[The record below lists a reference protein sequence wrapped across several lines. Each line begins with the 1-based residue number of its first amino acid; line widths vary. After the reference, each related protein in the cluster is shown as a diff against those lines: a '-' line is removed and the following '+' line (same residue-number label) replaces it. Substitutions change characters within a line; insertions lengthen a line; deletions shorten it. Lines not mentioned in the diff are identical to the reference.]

1 MTEFADEFDQKL
13 KELDSAGVLSKK
25 GTGRFKSLIPIISE
39 HLDIVPDE
47 IYVVAC
53 ARPNNLNIRLSQGR
67 SQHRH
72 NSLGLGVLSKNAFST
87 SQVESGMK
95 AAASFIGTGNA
106 QYDAVGVVL
115 LKDDKWVIGGMVEST
130 GAGIAA
136 KLMQDFP
143 EMLTDSVEPKTTR
156 GQSPLL
162 SDDPSAVEPAVED
175 DDLRFRRRFEIDEES
190 RKGKSELPVQVLFH
204 GCPGSGKSFTL
215 NEWAASVSKS
225 ITVVLHPETTYSDFV
240 GVFRPF
246 PVYKLTEDEF
256 FTSSGA
262 IFEEGE
268 PYITYRFVAG
278 PLLEAYCYAIAN
290 PDESVALIIEE
301 LSRANASLVF
311 GDMLQLLDRATD
323 GSDAGSSA
331 YGVTPK
337 REIQEYLDRFNLGLD
352 GNEMRFPANLH
363 IWATMNRS
371 DQNARQ
377 LDAAFLRRWKK
388 KHLSFSTPCSY
399 GGDPVA
405 VPGGATIAWD
415 TLRARING
423 RLVDFAPEDKFIGP
437 YFLPRVSLSDPET
450 VAEDL
455 LGYLWND
462 VLKSRS
468 REFFAFPTLTE
479 VMAAWID
486 GNANPFIDIELT

>member
-1 MTEFADEFDQKL
+1 MTQFADAFHKQIE
-13 KELDSAGVLSKK
+13 ELASAGALSKK
-25 GTGRFKSLIPIISE
+25 GTGRFKGLIPTISA
-39 HLDIVPDE
+39 HLDIGTEE

-72 NSLGLGVLSKNAFST
+72 NILGLGILPTSEFST
-87 SQVESGMK
+87 SQIKSGMK
-95 AAASFIGTGNA
+95 AASSFIGKGNA

-115 LKDDKWVIGGMVEST
+115 LKGDKWVIGGLVESPD
-130 GAGIAA
+130 AGIAA
-136 KLMQDFP
+136 KLASDFP
-143 EMLTDSVEPKTTR
+143 EILTQTVEPR
-156 GQSPLL
+156 MSAGHSPSLF
-162 SDDPSAVEPAVED
+162 DDPSAVEPEAEEED
-175 DDLRFRRRFEIDEES
+175 QRFRHRFEIAEES
-190 RKGKSELPVQVLFH
+190 SKGQSELPVQVLFH

-215 NEWAASVSKS
+215 KEWAASVSKS

-246 PVYKLTEDEF
+246 PVYKLSDDEF

-290 PDESVALIIEE
+290 PDDSVALIIEE

-323 GSDAGSSA
+323 GSSVGSST
-331 YGVTPK
+331 YGITPK
-337 REIQEYLDRFNLGLD
+337 REIQEYLDRYNLGLD
-352 GNEMRFPANLH
+352 GEEMRFPANLH

-388 KHLSFSTPCSY
+388 KHLSYSTPCSY
-399 GGDPVA
+399 GADLVA
-405 VPGGATIAWD
+405 VPGGAAITWD
-415 TLRARING
+415 TLRSRIND

-437 YFLPRVSLSDPET
+437 YFLPQASLSDPET

-468 REFFAFPTLTE
+468 REFFVFPTLSE
-479 VMAAWID
+479 VMTAWVN
-486 GNANPFIDIELT
+486 GTANPFSDIEFT